1 MTLERG
7 RKGTKGAAN
16 PLLNTKT
23 NKIWKKSLFQMRKLA
38 RWFHQ
43 SAVTTPCTIQ
53 TALLP
58 VRNFLESAIPPCH
71 NSVRP
76 PDPRLLAL
84 LRIALVALHAMQLFF
99 CARGAITSAAKST
112 PPNPPKLLQ
121 INIRAC
127 MPLSHLLL
135 PLLPNVSNKL
145 RPHHSKRHY
154 KKCVSA

>member
-43 SAVTTPCTIQ
+43 SAVTMPCTIQ

-99 CARGAITSAAKST
+99 LCARSDNKRRKIDAPKPSQTSANKYPCMHASLT
-112 PPNPPKLLQ
+112 PPAAPPPECFQQTPSPSQQKTL
-121 INIRAC
+121 
-127 MPLSHLLL
+127 
-135 PLLPNVSNKL
+135 
-145 RPHHSKRHY
+145 
-154 KKCVSA
+154 

>member
-1 MTLERG
+1 
-7 RKGTKGAAN
+7 
-16 PLLNTKT
+16 
-23 NKIWKKSLFQMRKLA
+23 MRKLA

-84 LRIALVALHAMQLFF
+84 LRIALVALHAMRDDYSELRGTRNRGHKKIRLAA
-99 CARGAITSAAKST
+99 ARRLR
-112 PPNPPKLLQ
+112 KLG
-121 INIRAC
+121 
-127 MPLSHLLL
+127 
-135 PLLPNVSNKL
+135 
-145 RPHHSKRHY
+145 
-154 KKCVSA
+154 